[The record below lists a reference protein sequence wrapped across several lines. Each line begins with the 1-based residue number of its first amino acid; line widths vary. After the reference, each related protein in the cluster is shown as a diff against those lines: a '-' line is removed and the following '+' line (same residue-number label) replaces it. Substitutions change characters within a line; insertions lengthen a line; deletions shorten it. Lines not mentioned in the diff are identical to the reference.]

1 MAKRIYF
8 LTVQRLKEKTPVNFN
23 VEPQL
28 ITMSIDDAQEI
39 NIQQA
44 VGTVLYKKLETLIEN
59 GTIGETENAKYK
71 TLLDDLIEPALI
83 RWALVEILYF
93 IRMKIQNKSV
103 ASENSDNSTPV
114 DMKDLYSL
122 KGSIKNKAE
131 FYTERL
137 INFLVANSSD
147 YPEYSDNSDCDEIKP
162 SKTQYSSGIV
172 LGSKNK
178 CDNLNAE

>member
-59 GTIGETENAKYK
+59 GNITEAGNSKYK

-83 RWALVEILYF
+83 RWVLVEVIQF
-93 IRMKIQNKSV
+93 IHLKIQNKTI
-103 ASENSDNSTPV
+103 AKENSDNSVPA
-114 DMKDLYSL
+114 DMKELYSL
-122 KGSIKNKAE
+122 RGSIKNKAE

-147 YPEYSDNSDCDEIKP
+147 YPEYSANSDCDEMKP
-162 SKTQYSSGIV
+162 SKSQYSSGIV
-172 LGSKNK
+172 LGSGSK
-178 CDNLNAE
+178 CNNLNAE